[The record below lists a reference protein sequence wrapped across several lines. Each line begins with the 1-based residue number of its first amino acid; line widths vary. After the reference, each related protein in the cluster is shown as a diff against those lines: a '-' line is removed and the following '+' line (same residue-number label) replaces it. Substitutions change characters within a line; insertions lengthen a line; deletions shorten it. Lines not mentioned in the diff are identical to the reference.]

1 MELPLLLSR
10 GALVSES
17 LSTRRDSV
25 CAPERLCVEDLLDLD
40 PDDRLRELP
49 LERLREDEPFLDFD
63 EELLE
68 PLERLLLR
76 DPDFFWGILPFLLL

>member
-1 MELPLLLSR
+1 MEVPPRLLSR
-10 GALVSES
+10 GAFVSES

-25 CAPERLCVEDLLDLD
+25 RAPERLCVEDLLE